1 MNIKSFKWLIF
12 WVMLLGSVYFLWP
25 TFLWYQMSPSEKL
38 KAQQSKEK
46 IVSKILNLGLDLQG
60 GIHLVLEIDDT
71 KLEKGMDI
79 TEALTRAIEIIR
91 NRIDQFGVSEPF
103 IAKQG
108 EKWIVVQLP
117 GVKDPQR
124 AIDLIGKTALLEFR
138 LVEETG
144 MLERIAEKA
153 RELGIQLKNIYD
165 EKHNLMA
172 EFNDLMPRGYEVLPG
187 KEDNYYLVTSTAQ
200 ITGAY
205 LTDAKMKIGGQYNM
219 PYVGLDFN
227 PDGGKIFARLTEANI
242 EKRLAIVLDG
252 VVQSAPVIRSRIPDG
267 HAIIEGQFT
276 ADEASGLAIVL
287 RAGALPAP
295 VKIIENRTVGPS
307 LGRDSINAGLVS
319 CVVGLLLVVVFMIFY
334 YKTSGMIANAALI
347 LNLVIMLG
355 LMSLLH
361 ATLTLPGIAGIIL
374 TLGMAVDANV
384 LILERVREE
393 LGAGKTVRVAI
404 DMGYEKAFSAIVD
417 SNITTLIAAAFL
429 FQFGTGPIKGFAVT
443 LTLGIITSMYTAI
456 VVTHQIYDVWLAG
469 RQIDKLSI

>member
-1 MNIKSFKWLIF
+1 MDIKNFKWTVF
-12 WVMLLGSVYFLWP
+12 WIVLLGTMYLLWP
-25 TFLWYQMSPSEKL
+25 TFLWYQMSPEEKL

-46 IVSKILNLGLDLQG
+46 IVSRILNLGLDLQG
-60 GIHLVLEIDDT
+60 GVHLVLEIDST
-71 KLEKGMDI
+71 KLEKDLNI
-79 TEALTRAIEIIR
+79 DDALIMAIEIIR

-144 MLERIAEKA
+144 LIERIAVKA
-153 RELGIQLKNIYD
+153 RELEIQMRDIYD
-165 EKHNLMA
+165 ENRQPRE
-172 EFNDLMPRGYEVLPG
+172 EFVGLIPEGYEVLPG
-187 KEDNYYLVTSTAQ
+187 KEGGYFLVTSTAQ
-200 ITGAY
+200 VTGAY

-219 PYVGLDFN
+219 PYVGLDFDR
-227 PDGGKIFARLTEANI
+227 DGAKIFASLTEANI

-267 HAIIEGQFT
+267 HAIIEGNFS

-307 LGRDSINAGLVS
+307 LGRDSVNAGLAA
-319 CVVGLLLVVVFMIFY
+319 CIIGLLLVVFFMFFY
-334 YKTSGMIANAALI
+334 YKLSGLIANSALI
-347 LNLVIMLG
+347 LNIFVLFG

-374 TLGMAVDANV
+374 TIGIAVDANV
-384 LILERVREE
+384 LILERIREE
-393 LGAGKTVRVAI
+393 LRNGKTVRVAI
-404 DMGYEKAFSAIVD
+404 DQGYAKAFSTILDANV
-417 SNITTLIAAAFL
+417 TTLIAAGFL
-429 FQFGTGPIKGFAVT
+429 FQFGTGPVKGFAVT
-443 LTLGIITSMYTAI
+443 LFLGIIVSMYTAI
-456 VVTHQIYDVWLAG
+456 VVTHQIYDTWLVG
-469 RQIDKLSI
+469 KPVERLSI